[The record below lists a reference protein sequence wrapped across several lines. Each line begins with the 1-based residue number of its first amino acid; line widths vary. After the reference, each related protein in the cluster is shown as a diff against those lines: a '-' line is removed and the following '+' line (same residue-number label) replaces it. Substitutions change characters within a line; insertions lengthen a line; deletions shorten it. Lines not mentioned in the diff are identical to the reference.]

1 MTAWLVAAR
10 PATLLASV
18 SPVLVG
24 SGLAAGD
31 GVFRWDAFAITL
43 LTAVLLN
50 VAVNFAN
57 DASDHARGADT
68 VHRVG
73 PPRAVASG
81 LLSARQVW
89 IGTAVVLALGCAGG
103 IYLAAISG
111 WVVIAIG
118 AAAIVALLAYTG
130 GPWPYG
136 YHGLGELFVFG
147 FFGPA
152 AVVGSRYVHDATIP
166 ADAWL
171 LAIPVG
177 LLVTAI
183 LVVNNVRDLETD
195 RAAGKRTLA
204 VLIGRAPT
212 RVLFAV
218 LVLGAFAFIGGLAG
232 LEVIDHGALIALTA
246 LPLAIGPIRAV
257 ATETAGEGLVA
268 ALKATARL
276 HLVVGLLL
284 AAGLALS

>member
-1 MTAWLVAAR
+1 VTAWLVAAR

-68 VHRVG
+68 VHRIG

-218 LVLGAFAFIGGLAG
+218 LVLGTFAFIGGLAG

>member
-68 VHRVG
+68 VHRIG

-218 LVLGAFAFIGGLAG
+218 LVLGTFALIGGLAG
-232 LEVIDHGALIALTA
+232 LEVIDHGALIALAA

>member
-1 MTAWLVAAR
+1 
-10 PATLLASV
+10 
-18 SPVLVG
+18 
-24 SGLAAGD
+24 
-31 GVFRWDAFAITL
+31 
-43 LTAVLLN
+43 
-50 VAVNFAN
+50 
-57 DASDHARGADT
+57 
-68 VHRVG
+68 
-73 PPRAVASG
+73 
-81 LLSARQVW
+81 VW

-218 LVLGAFAFIGGLAG
+218 LVLGAFALIGGLAG

>member
-1 MTAWLVAAR
+1 
-10 PATLLASV
+10 
-18 SPVLVG
+18 
-24 SGLAAGD
+24 
-31 GVFRWDAFAITL
+31 

>member
-1 MTAWLVAAR
+1 
-10 PATLLASV
+10 V

-68 VHRVG
+68 VHRIG

>member
-1 MTAWLVAAR
+1 VTAWLVAAR

>member
-1 MTAWLVAAR
+1 VTAWLVAAR

-68 VHRVG
+68 VHRIG

-218 LVLGAFAFIGGLAG
+218 LVLGAFALIGGLAG

>member
-68 VHRVG
+68 VHRIG

-152 AVVGSRYVHDATIP
+152 AVVGSRYVYDATIP

-218 LVLGAFAFIGGLAG
+218 LVLGTFAFIGGLAG

>member
-68 VHRVG
+68 VHRIG

>member
-43 LTAVLLN
+43 LTAMLLN

-57 DASDHARGADT
+57 DASDHARGADG
-68 VHRVG
+68 VHRIG

-81 LLSARQVW
+81 LLSSRQVW
-89 IGTAVVLALGCAGG
+89 AGTAVVLALAGAGG

-118 AAAIVALLAYTG
+118 AAAVLALLAYTG

-204 VLIGRAPT
+204 VLIGRTPT
-212 RVLFAV
+212 RMLFAV
-218 LVLGAFAFIGGLAG
+218 LVLGAFAAIGALGGLG
-232 LEVIDHGALIALTA
+232 VVDRGALIALA
-246 LPLAIGPIRAV
+246 AVPLAIGPVRAV
-257 ATETAGEGLVA
+257 ATEAEGEGLIAV
-268 ALKATARL
+268 LKATARL

-284 AAGLALS
+284 AAGLAL

>member
-68 VHRVG
+68 VHRIG

-218 LVLGAFAFIGGLAG
+218 LVLGAFALIGGLAG